1 MVYTSKRRKFKD
13 FVRTNNW
20 RYYLIFLLIF
30 TTLVVSVVII
40 NRKNLNE
47 KNNPTNNT
55 TDIPSNSIQDNK
67 DNSNVNVRGRY
78 KLSINIA
85 INQISVYEWDN
96 STKSYKTEACKY
108 MPVAPDK
115 NVEAGDYTFTSDSMT
130 KETWYTSSNGKHYRY
145 TTVFNDNIS
154 FHSAEFS
161 KKNDKNSLL
170 KDSYNCIGT
179 SKSSEGFLLLCTD
192 AKWIYENCSYA
203 SEVTIYSDDSES
215 VSTQITKV
223 IELAPGLSWDP
234 TDNSSSSP
242 YCPTAIKEFKC
253 IYDNITVNPG
263 TDIANLF
270 KYVKAI
276 DSDDKNINSYIYTN
290 TSGKLDE
297 IKSYSI
303 TFYIADIFGN
313 VFSDELIVE
322 VVEPEPPTEDVS
334 EGENESESTDDTELP
349 SEDDDENVTV
359 PTEETNEGTEDNSVE
374 NDTQDQIEPNTED
387 ET

>member
-20 RYYLIFLLIF
+20 RYYIIFLLIF
-30 TTLVVSVVII
+30 ATLVTSVVII
-40 NRKNLNE
+40 TSKKQNE

-55 TDIPSNSIQDNK
+55 LDIQSNTTTPITNDN
-67 DNSNVNVRGRY
+67 NTNVRGRY
-78 KLSINIA
+78 KIDINTA
-85 INQISVYEWDN
+85 INQISIYEWDN
-96 STKSYKTEACKY
+96 NNESYKTEVYKY

-115 NVEAGDYTFTSDSMT
+115 SIEVGEYSFTSDDIT
-130 KETWYTSSNGKHYRY
+130 KETWYTTPEGKHYRY
-145 TTVFNDNIS
+145 TTNFSDAIS

-161 KKNDKNSLL
+161 AYNDKNSLVL
-170 KDSYNCIGT
+170 DSYNCIG
-179 SKSSEGFLLLCTD
+179 KSDSTDGFLLLCSD

-203 SEVTIYSDDSES
+203 SEVTIYNDDSES
-215 VSTQITKV
+215 VSTQVTKV

-349 SEDDDENVTV
+349 SEDDDENVTD
-359 PTEETNEGTEDNSVE
+359 PTEESNEGTEDNSVE